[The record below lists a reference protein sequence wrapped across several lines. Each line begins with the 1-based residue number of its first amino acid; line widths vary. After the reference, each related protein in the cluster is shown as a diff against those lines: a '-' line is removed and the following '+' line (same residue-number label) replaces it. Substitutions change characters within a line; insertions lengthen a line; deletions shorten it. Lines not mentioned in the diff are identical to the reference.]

1 MKKLIAVFLIVMLLM
16 LYGCNSGETTF
27 QMGEATYSVS
37 GGFAGDYKYGSDT
50 TIRYHYDDNLMLM
63 VSLMPLNASSF
74 ENNLNEFVDG
84 FVSGSTY
91 YYVDEQ
97 TEKVTKDAYGNDC
110 GYFSFRGVNSDTTS
124 NYICGYVVC
133 YNKFNY
139 AFIIGDIGMQSATDD
154 TLALLQQIAGTVKFS
169 ESVKATDTP
178 APQVQ
183 E

>member
-1 MKKLIAVFLIVMLLM
+1 
-16 LYGCNSGETTF
+16 
-27 QMGEATYSVS
+27 
-37 GGFAGDYKYGSDT
+37 
-50 TIRYHYDDNLMLM
+50 MLM
-63 VSLMPLNASSF
+63 ASLTPLNMSF
-74 ENNLNEFVDG
+74 SESVLNEFVDG

-97 TEKVTKDAYGNDC
+97 TEEVTKDAYGNDC
-110 GYFSFRGVNSDTTS
+110 GYFSFRGVNNDTTS

-133 YNKFNY
+133 YNKFTY
-139 AFIIGDIGMQSATDD
+139 AFIIGDIGMQFTTDD
-154 TLALLQQIAGTVKFS
+154 TLALLQHIAGTVKFS